1 MREWTYGVTSESAQL
16 GVPGRSTETAWR
28 GGKALVFLLCLVPL
42 ALLVWRAMDNRLGPN
57 PVETVIHSTGIWTL
71 RFLLLT
77 LAVTALRRLTGLGWL
92 PRFRRMLGLFA
103 FFYALLH
110 FSAYLVLDRALAWEE
125 VLRDLTDRPYITV
138 GFMAL
143 VLLVPLAVT
152 STRGWVRRL
161 GRRHWQQLHRSIYL
175 IAALGVLHFLWLV
188 KADPREP
195 LRYGALLVG
204 LLVLRLPWRRLLL
217 WINSRAQKPAG
228 APRGDS
234 R

>member
-1 MREWTYGVTSESAQL
+1 MREWTCGVTSESAQL
-16 GVPGRSTETAWR
+16 GVARISSETAWR
-28 GGKALVFLLCLVPL
+28 GAKVLVFLLCLVPL
-42 ALLVWRAMDNRLGPN
+42 ALLVWWAMDNRLGPN
-57 PVETVIHSTGIWTL
+57 PVETVIRSTGIWTL

-77 LAVTALRRLTGLGWL
+77 LAVTAVRRLTGLGWV

-110 FSAYLVLDRALAWEE
+110 FAVYLVLDRALAWEE
-125 VLRDLTDRPYITV
+125 ILRDLIDRPYITI
-138 GFMAL
+138 GFAAL
-143 VLLVPLAVT
+143 VLLVPLAIT

-161 GRRHWQQLHRSIYL
+161 GRHWQQLHRSIYL

-195 LRYGALLVG
+195 LLYGGLLAG
-204 LLVLRLPWRRLLL
+204 LLVLRVPWRHLLL
-217 WINSRAQKPAG
+217 WIRNRAQRPAG
-228 APRGDS
+228 APRGES